1 MTSPNP
7 TITPPGPAAPEP
19 KKSALRR
26 HPWRTFFGTVAVLVI
41 AGSVG
46 SAATGG
52 GSSPAPASKPA
63 ASAPAAPAPATPAPA
78 TPAPSSAAVKP
89 AKPAPHYTMSQQQA
103 IGSAKDYLSFQ
114 AFSRKGLI
122 QQLSSKYGEGFSRAD
137 ATFAVNH
144 IQVDWNKEAVQS
156 AKDYLS
162 TQHFSRAGLI
172 EQLSSSF
179 GEGFT
184 EAQAIYAVN
193 HVGL

>member
-7 TITPPGPAAPEP
+7 TITPPGPAEPER

-46 SAATGG
+46 SAASGG

-63 ASAPAAPAPATPAPA
+63 ASAPAAPAPAAPAPA
-78 TPAPSSAAVKP
+78 APAPSSAAAKP
-89 AKPAPHYTMSQQQA
+89 AKPAPHYTVSQQQA
-103 IGSAKDYLSFQ
+103 IGSAQDYLSFQ

-144 IQVDWNKEAVQS
+144 IRVDWNKEAVQS

-179 GEGFT
+179 GDGFT
-184 EAQAIYAVN
+184 KAQAIYAVN